1 MQNRKLTNDSYLFPP
16 LWQGTRES
24 LKEDRQSRRGRL
36 LRTYWFTNVVRY
48 GIFMMRFELMIPS
61 DSGTKSDRWFS
72 NIPMLEERER
82 DSREGEGGGEEGNF
96 SPLRVFSVS
105 REVIRASSSRKDLDI
120 RVKNRSEEREDGVEI
135 RFVSSRWP
143 RWFCRG
149 TGFEEEEVKRCD

>member
-16 LWQGTRES
+16 LWQGTRER

-61 DSGTKSDRWFS
+61 DSGTKSDRWFW
-72 NIPMLEERER
+72 NIRCLSER
-82 DSREGEGGGEEGNF
+82 DSRGNF
-96 SPLRVFSVS
+96 SLG
-105 REVIRASSSRKDLDI
+105 SSSRFREKSSAPLVQLDLDI
-120 RVKNRSEEREDGVEI
+120 RVKNRSEEREDG
-135 RFVSSRWP
+135 SRSASFQAGA

-149 TGFEEEEVKRCD
+149 DWRKRWREAIKEWRKK